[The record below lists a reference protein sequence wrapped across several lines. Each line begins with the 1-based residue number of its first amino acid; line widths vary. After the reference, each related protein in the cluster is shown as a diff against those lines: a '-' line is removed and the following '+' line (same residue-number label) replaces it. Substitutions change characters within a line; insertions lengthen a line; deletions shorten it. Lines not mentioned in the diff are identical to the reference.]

1 MYRNQYTEW
10 GRVPLL
16 LTIDQAAILLQCTP
30 ENLRKL
36 CRQGKVPA
44 MQLGSEWRISKDSI
58 RAQLQEKP
66 A

>member
-1 MYRNQYTEW
+1 MLRNQYTDW
-10 GRVPLL
+10 SRVPLVL
-16 LTIDQAAILLQCTP
+16 CIDQAAVLLQMTP

-36 CRQGKVPA
+36 CRQGKIPA

-58 RAQLQEKP
+58 REQLQNKP

>member
-1 MYRNQYTEW
+1 
-10 GRVPLL
+10 
-16 LTIDQAAILLQCTP
+16 LTIDQAAILLQMTP

-36 CRQGKVPA
+36 CRQGKIPA

-58 RAQLQEKP
+58 REQLQSKP